1 MTPVDSL
8 VITTGKVV
16 LFHYT
21 LRDPAGDVIHT
32 SSEGPPMPY
41 LHGAGNIVP
50 GLENAMSGRAVG
62 EQFEVIVAPEDGY
75 GPRELPGPQSIP
87 RNAFPASAPIS
98 AGMQFMAQP
107 PGGPPM
113 PLWIVAVQDDVVRH
127 HAPFMGVVDVLLGPL
142 DEFLAGALI
151 TDWRDEV
158 WERVLDFVER
168 HTVPDRTAL
177 AAGVAETAVGRA
189 HSILLKSLP

>member
-21 LRDPAGDVIHT
+21 LRDPAGDVIDT

-87 RNAFPASAPIS
+87 RNAFPASAPIA

-113 PLWIVAVQDDVVRH
+113 PLWIVAVQDDEV
-127 HAPFMGVVDVLLGPL
+127 VVDFNHP
-142 DEFLAGALI
+142 LAGVPLHFTVEVIDIRDA
-151 TDWRDEV
+151 TDE
-158 WERVLDFVER
+158 EQM
-168 HTVPDRTAL
+168 HGHPHGPDGT
-177 AAGVAETAVGRA
+177 GG
-189 HSILLKSLP
+189 HDHGHDHG